1 MTSEI
6 TSSWEYKTVAHAV
19 SPKKILEDGSEARAL
34 TDVLTEHGADGWE
47 LVDFSPVT
55 VGSGMGM
62 NSETQGFVFVLKRR
76 VNNR

>member
-6 TSSWEYKTVAHAV
+6 MSSWEYKTVAHSV
-19 SPKKILEDGSEARAL
+19 SPKKILEDGTEAQAL
-34 TDVLTEHGADGWE
+34 TAVLTGHGAEGWE
-47 LVDFSPVT
+47 LVDFAPVT

-76 VNNR
+76 LDSR